1 MRLGVSI
8 ARENKGVKRP
18 NKRVVKKSAK
28 HKPLHSHPGEA
39 WTPTDRSQPF
49 AHAKLN
55 SVQAIEQLTE
65 AAATWL
71 CGAWALV
78 ELVHGRPTYNCENES
93 FTLRDLLKRFIQNV
107 DTYRAVYPS
116 QDGGGPHC
124 GRLELSMEWH

>member
-1 MRLGVSI
+1 MPLGVSM
-8 ARENKGVKRP
+8 ARENKGVTRP

-28 HKPLHSHPGEA
+28 HKLSHLHPWVAS
-39 WTPTDRSQPF
+39 TPTDRSQPF

-55 SVQAIEQLTE
+55 SVQAIEQLIE
-65 AAATWL
+65 AVATWL
-71 CGAWALV
+71 CGAWVLV
-78 ELVHGRPTYNCENES
+78 GLVHGCPTYDCENES
-93 FTLRDLLKRFIQNV
+93 FTLPNLLKRFIQNV